1 MSIALIGCLEGLI
14 IMLMESCCKAIPSLC
29 LGQRELGCGTRGRE
43 WHQFEMFDFEVD
55 ADYTYRNNGSF
66 TLGPPTKDAVLHI
79 KSIDVYFNRTSI
91 TGCGS

>member
-1 MSIALIGCLEGLI
+1 VDVSNTNSNI
-14 IMLMESCCKAIPSLC
+14 
-29 LGQRELGCGTRGRE
+29 
-43 WHQFEMFDFEVD
+43 WFEVD
-55 ADYTYRNNGSF
+55 ADLTRSNNGSF

>member
-1 MSIALIGCLEGLI
+1 V
-14 IMLMESCCKAIPSLC
+14 
-29 LGQRELGCGTRGRE
+29 ELVDVSNTNSNI
-43 WHQFEMFDFEVD
+43 WFEVD
-55 ADYTYRNNGSF
+55 ADLTRSNNGSF